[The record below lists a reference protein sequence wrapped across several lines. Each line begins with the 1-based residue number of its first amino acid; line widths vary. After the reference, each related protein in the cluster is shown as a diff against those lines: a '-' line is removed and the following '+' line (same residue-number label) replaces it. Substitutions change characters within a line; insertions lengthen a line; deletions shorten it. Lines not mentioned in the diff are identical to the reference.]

1 MKEKLYIKDLVDQG
15 SEAWPYKYLSQA
27 IEMGRD
33 ACFHELKQ
41 SELVGR
47 GGAAFST
54 ATKWEFVQDKDHVTL
69 ICNADEGE
77 PGTFKDR
84 YIMENNPA
92 LLLEGMLISAFIV
105 NAENV
110 YIYVRGEYV
119 EAIAQMQ
126 AAIEQA
132 GGIMKSY
139 QKATGVDLHVQVAV
153 GQGAYVCG
161 DETSLINSIEGI
173 RPNSRIKPPYP
184 TEEGLY
190 GYPTI
195 VNNVETLV
203 NLPIIIRDGGKG
215 YQALGVEGSRGTKL
229 VSLSGRVRNPGV
241 YEVEFGKATLKEII
255 EDLGGGIVG
264 DVPLKF
270 VIPGGI
276 STRLFLADEID
287 IPYDYAHIKEAGSS
301 LGSGAI
307 IVADQTICAV
317 EMARNAADF
326 FSKETC
332 GICFPCKE
340 GNRQIHAMLER
351 ICEGKGKTEYLN
363 LIEEISETT
372 SRAARC
378 GLGQSAGNLLV
389 SAIEK
394 IPEDFI
400 RYFDRIEQEGKK

>member
-1 MKEKLYIKDLVDQG
+1 MKEKRYLKNLVDLG
-15 SEAWPYKYLSQA
+15 SENWSYQYLPQA
-27 IEMGRD
+27 IEMGRQ
-33 ACFHELKQ
+33 ACLQELEE

-54 ATKWEFVQDKDHVTL
+54 ATKWGFVQDKDHVTL

-92 LLLEGMLISAFIV
+92 LLLESMLIAAFIV

-119 EAIAQMQ
+119 EAIKKMQ
-126 AAIEQA
+126 AEIDKASA
-132 GGIMKSY
+132 IMKTY
-139 QKATGVDLHVQVAV
+139 QRATGVDLNVQIAV

-184 TEEGLY
+184 TQEGLF

-195 VNNVETLV
+195 VNNVETLA
-203 NLPIIIRDGGKG
+203 NMPLIIRDGGKAYAG
-215 YQALGVEGSRGTKL
+215 MGVEGSRGTKL

-241 YEVEFGKATLKEII
+241 YEVEFGKTTLKEII
-255 EDLGGGIVG
+255 DDLGGGIIG

-276 STRLFLADEID
+276 STRLFLPDETD
-287 IPYDYAHIKEAGSS
+287 VPYDYAHIKEAGSA

-307 IVADQTICAV
+307 IVGDQTICAV
-317 EMARNAADF
+317 DMARNAADF

-351 ICEGKGKTEYLN
+351 ICLGEGKPEYLN
-363 LIEEISETT
+363 LIDEISKTT
-372 SRAARC
+372 NRAARC

-400 RYFDRIEQEGKK
+400 RYFDKVEQEVKK

>member
-1 MKEKLYIKDLVDQG
+1 MSEKLYLKTLVEQG
-15 SEAWPYKYLSQA
+15 SEGWEYKYLAQA
-27 IEMGRD
+27 IEMGRE
-33 ACFHELKQ
+33 ACFQEVKC

-54 ATKWEFVQDKDHVTL
+54 AVKWGYVNDKDHVTL

-84 YIMENNPA
+84 YIMEGNPA
-92 LLLEGMLISAFIV
+92 LLLESMLISAFIV

-119 EAIAQMQ
+119 EAIAKMQMEIDR
-126 AAIEQA
+126 ASA
-132 GGIMKSY
+132 IMKTY
-139 QKATGVDLHVQVAV
+139 QRATGVDLNVQIAV

-184 TEEGLY
+184 TEEGLF

-195 VNNVETLV
+195 VNNVETLA
-203 NLPIIIRDGGKG
+203 NLPLIIRDGGRA
-215 YQALGVEGSRGTKL
+215 YAALGVKGSRGTKL
-229 VSLSGRVRNPGV
+229 VSVSGRVRNPGV
-241 YEVEFGKATLKEII
+241 YEVEFGKTTLKEII
-255 EDLGGGIVG
+255 DDLGGGTVG

-276 STRLFLADEID
+276 STRLFLSDEIN
-287 IPYDYAHIKEAGSS
+287 IPYDYANIKAAGSS
-301 LGSGAI
+301 LGSGAV

-317 EMARNAADF
+317 DMVRNAADF

-351 ICEGKGKTEYLN
+351 ICEGNGKTEYLN
-363 LIEEISETT
+363 LMEEISQTT

-378 GLGQSAGNLLV
+378 GLGQSAGNLLA

-400 RYFDRIEQEGKK
+400 RYFDKVKQEVEE

>member
-1 MKEKLYIKDLVDQG
+1 MKEKLYIKALVDQG
-15 SEAWPYKYLSQA
+15 SQDWPYKYLSQA

-33 ACFHELKQ
+33 ACYHEVKQ

-54 ATKWEFVQDKDHVTL
+54 ATKWGFVQDKDHVTL

-119 EAIAQMQ
+119 EAIAKMR
-126 AAIEQA
+126 AAIKQA
-132 GGIMKSY
+132 GGILKSY

-161 DETSLINSIEGI
+161 DETSLINSVEGV

-195 VNNVETLV
+195 VNNVETLM
-203 NLPIIIRDGGKG
+203 NLPVIIRDGGTG
-215 YQALGVEGSRGTKL
+215 YKALGVEGSRGTKL

-255 EDLGGGIVG
+255 QELGGGIVG

-287 IPYDYAHIKEAGSS
+287 IPYDYPHIKEAGSS

-363 LIEEISETT
+363 LIEEISVTT